1 MLKQAWLDLLAA
13 IGRIGDDP
21 YDPDDVRLQ
30 KRILVAI
37 ALITTIAGI
46 LWGGMYLLLGQ
57 PAAGMIPIAY
67 APLTLANL
75 AVFHST
81 RRYPLF
87 RFCQLL
93 LLLLLPF
100 LLMMAL
106 GGFVNGSAV
115 MLWALVTPLGALLVT
130 APRQA
135 IRWFV
140 AYLVL
145 IVVSGLF
152 SLADLPQQTLPPQT
166 IIVFFVIN
174 ISVVS
179 AVAFVLLTYFV
190 AQKETAMRLLR
201 REQQISEAAQQAAE
215 AATVA
220 KSAFLAN
227 MSHEIRTPINAV
239 IGMTSLLLD
248 TPLTAEQRD
257 YAGLVRSSSDALPT
271 NINDILEF

>member
-1 MLKQAWLDLLAA
+1 MLKPAWLDLLAK

-75 AVFHST
+75 AVFHTT

-130 APRQA
+130 APRLA

-145 IVVSGLF
+145 IPAVGLNLIPWTTLLACLSLPIAWQATQVVLTQKGRPLNAALAKTGQTALVFSLLFWVGLLF
-152 SLADLPQQTLPPQT
+152 S
-166 IIVFFVIN
+166 
-174 ISVVS
+174 
-179 AVAFVLLTYFV
+179 
-190 AQKETAMRLLR
+190 
-201 REQQISEAAQQAAE
+201 
-215 AATVA
+215 
-220 KSAFLAN
+220 
-227 MSHEIRTPINAV
+227 
-239 IGMTSLLLD
+239 
-248 TPLTAEQRD
+248 
-257 YAGLVRSSSDALPT
+257 
-271 NINDILEF
+271 